1 VDAVAQDARPGA
13 DHERGPDG
21 AHGAEPGDGS
31 APGTAQANLLRST
44 WKDPVV
50 LLAAALVLV
59 PAVAAMAS
67 ALRNSYL
74 PTNDWAL
81 LELQVRAVGTGDTPL
96 VGAWSRFGWDHPGPW
111 PLYFMAL
118 PYRLVPAEHGLLFAA
133 ATVNFVALAGC
144 AALALRRPRAQAL
157 VVLAG
162 LAVLERGLG
171 VGSLSDPWNPIL
183 PIIPFVAYCLLCIE
197 IAVEPRRWM
206 VPLAAAAGSF
216 VVQAH
221 VGFAQPVVILGAT
234 ACALAYW
241 RQRSHRDAPDA
252 APRRSL
258 WSRGLPT
265 AVVLI
270 VAWAPVVLDQV
281 AGEGNVGRFARWV
294 AGDDLGVPQS
304 FASSGRLGGT
314 RIVRAAA
321 WLLDPAGL
329 WIGEFEV
336 PHFLGFDL
344 LGNGRPLILLWL
356 PLTLGASLV
365 LAKRLLSRADGWRV
379 LCACGIAAAAAVAT
393 FTDLFTTR
401 GAPVLWPFRW
411 AAVVSMLA
419 FVALGWAVVGTVVPA
434 PHAAGQRARALR
446 GAAAAAL
453 VVLVA
458 APVVATV
465 WRGSLGQQPMD
476 ELSDPVQRLEPAIL
490 ESAREEDLVVAN
502 SEVLLEPID
511 LAVPVILDRAG
522 IRWVELDDPRGD
534 RHAQLSL
541 LPARVLDGMLGQLIR
556 RGDAEIVARSGP
568 PRPGEE
574 TEVVLVR
581 TFP

>member
-1 VDAVAQDARPGA
+1 MDAVAEDAVAQDARPGA
-13 DHERGPDG
+13 DLDRAADG
-21 AHGAEPGDGS
+21 AHGGEPGGGS
-31 APGTAQANLLRST
+31 APGTVQESRLRPT

-67 ALRNSYL
+67 ALRNSYV

-118 PYRLVPAEHGLLFAA
+118 PYRLVPAEHGLLFGAA
-133 ATVNFVALAGC
+133 AVNFVALAGC

-157 VVLAG
+157 VVLVA

-221 VGFAQPVVILGAT
+221 VGFAQPVVLLGAT
-234 ACALAYW
+234 TCGLAYW
-241 RQRSHRDAPDA
+241 RQRSNRDDPDAEA

-281 AGEGNVGRFARWV
+281 AGRGNVGRFARWV

-304 FASSGRLGGT
+304 FASSGRLGGA
-314 RIVRAAA
+314 RVVRAAA
-321 WLLDPAGL
+321 WLLDPTGL

-365 LAKRLLSRADGWRV
+365 LAKRLLGRTDGWRV
-379 LCACGIAAAAAVAT
+379 LCVCGIAAAAAVAT
-393 FTDLFTTR
+393 FTDLVTTR

-411 AAVVSMLA
+411 VAVVSMLT

-434 PHAAGQRARALR
+434 PDAGGRRAHALR

-453 VVLVA
+453 VMLVA
-458 APVVATV
+458 VPVVLTV
-465 WRGSLGQQPMD
+465 WRGSLGQQPTD
-476 ELSDPVQRLEPAIL
+476 EVSDPVQRLEPVVL
-490 ESAREEDLVVAN
+490 ESARRRT
-502 SEVLLEPID
+502 SSSPT
-511 LAVPVILDRAG
+511 
-522 IRWVELDDPRGD
+522 PR
-534 RHAQLSL
+534 SCSS
-541 LPARVLDGMLGQLIR
+541 
-556 RGDAEIVARSGP
+556 RSTW
-568 PRPGEE
+568 RC
-574 TEVVLVR
+574 R
-581 TFP
+581 